1 MARPTKV
8 ELDYFPLD
16 CRLNDRMKLIEAE
29 FGLAGFA
36 IIIKVFQKIYGGK
49 GYYCEWNEEVVLL
62 FAREINAGG
71 NTVSEVIEG
80 ALRRGIFSKELYE
93 KYGILTSER
102 IQKTYFDAASRRD
115 CIEIDDRYLLISH
128 TLLPENVSI
137 NGVNVDKNPVN
148 VGDNPQ
154 KKRKERKREEKKLN
168 EIKREEKMPPASP
181 SKEDVM
187 EQCRKSGYIYVDPE
201 RFYDFCKGKRLKGWE
216 LMLGKWDEEDKE
228 SFLSK
233 HPPMSP
239 QEMIIM
245 MQEKGFSQDDAV
257 YAMMVAR
264 KRELK
269 EERYGQQI
277 P

>member
-62 FAREINAGG
+62 FAREVNAGG
-71 NTVSEVIEG
+71 NIVSEVIEG
-80 ALRRGIFSKELYE
+80 ALRRGIFSKELYDE
-93 KYGILTSER
+93 YGILTSER

-168 EIKREEKMPPASP
+168 EIKREEKKPLLSP
-181 SKEDVM
+181 SKDDVM
-187 EQCRKSGYIYVDPE
+187 EHCRKFGYIYVDPE
-201 RFYDFCKGKRLKGWE
+201 RFYDFCKGKNIKGWE
-216 LMLGKWDEEDKE
+216 EMLGKWDREDRE
-228 SFLSK
+228 SFLAK
-233 HPPMSP
+233 NPPMTP
-239 QEMIIM
+239 QQMIIM
-245 MQEKGFSQDDAV
+245 MQNKGFSQDHAA
-257 YAMMVAR
+257 YAMMEAR

-269 EERYGQQI
+269 EERYGQ
-277 P
+277 

>member
-62 FAREINAGG
+62 FAREVNAGG
-71 NTVSEVIEG
+71 NIVSEVIEG
-80 ALRRGIFSKELYE
+80 ALRRGIFSKELYDE
-93 KYGILTSER
+93 YGILTSER

-154 KKRKERKREEKKLN
+154 KKRKEKKEKEKKLN
-168 EIKREEKMPPASP
+168 EIKREEKKPLPSP

-187 EQCRKSGYIYVDPE
+187 ECCRKFGYIYVDPE
-201 RFYDFCKGKRLKGWE
+201 RFYDFCKGKNIKGWE
-216 LMLGKWDEEDKE
+216 EMLGKWDREDKE

-233 HPPMSP
+233 NPPMSP
-239 QEMIIM
+239 QQMIIM
-245 MQEKGFSQDDAV
+245 LQDKGFTENDATF
-257 YAMMVAR
+257 AMIEAR
-264 KRELK
+264 KREMK
-269 EERYGQQI
+269 EERYGQ
-277 P
+277 

>member
-16 CRLNDRMKLIEAE
+16 CRLNDRMKLVEAE

-137 NGVNVDKNPVN
+137 NGVNVNKNPVN

>member
-36 IIIKVFQKIYGGK
+36 IIIKVFQKIYGEK
-49 GYYCEWNEEVVLL
+49 GYYCEWNEEVILL
-62 FAREINAGG
+62 FAREVSAGG
-71 NTVSEVIEG
+71 NIVSEVIEG
-80 ALRRGIFSKELYE
+80 ALRRGIFSKDLYE

-154 KKRKERKREEKKLN
+154 KKRKEKKRKEMKLN
-168 EIKREEKMPPASP
+168 EIKREEIKALPSP
-181 SKEDVM
+181 SKEDIM
-187 EQCRKSGYIYVDPE
+187 ECCRKNGYVYVNPD
-201 RFYDFCKGKRLKGWE
+201 RFYEFSKDKKIKNWVE
-216 LMLGKWDEEDKE
+216 MISKWDEEDKQ
-228 SFLSK
+228 SYLAK
-233 HPPMSP
+233 NPVPTP
-239 QEMIIM
+239 QQIIIM
-245 MQEKGFSQDDAV
+245 MQDKGFSENDAA
-257 YAMMVAR
+257 YAMVEAR
-264 KRELK
+264 KREMRN
-269 EERYGQQI
+269 E
-277 P
+277 